1 MIKLKNPFTGTAIG
15 TVFITQTYHAGGGN
29 IAPDFVVSGIS
40 SSTPVYAM
48 SDGTVQIISNAW
60 GTGSYLLKS
69 VDNESFQEFYV
80 HTARWTVSQGQ
91 HVVKGQ
97 QIGYIATVQECA
109 DAGVTITGM
118 HLHMGLTT
126 GYYLMDYISR
136 DITFRTLYQDIANEW
151 FNGLIM
157 GNINWS
163 LFNNYYINQSDSPTP
178 PPVPPYTI
186 TEDPFPFV
194 LYARKRREI

>member
-1 MIKLKNPFTGTAIG
+1 
-15 TVFITQTYHAGGGN
+15 
-29 IAPDFVVSGIS
+29 
-40 SSTPVYAM
+40 
-48 SDGTVQIISNAW
+48 
-60 GTGSYLLKS
+60 
-69 VDNESFQEFYV
+69 
-80 HTARWTVSQGQ
+80 
-91 HVVKGQ
+91 
-97 QIGYIATVQECA
+97 
-109 DAGVTITGM
+109 
-118 HLHMGLTT
+118 
-126 GYYLMDYISR
+126 MDYISR

-194 LYARKRREI
+194 LYARKRREM